1 MKEFVKDVIVVVVVA
16 VLISVLVK
24 PIIVKGSSMYPT
36 LEDSDYLLV
45 SRQAY
50 NIGEPDRGDI
60 VVFPH
65 VEGNGDEVLYI
76 KRVIGVPGDHVEIE
90 NGEVYING
98 VMQDEDYINGNS
110 TDGDVD
116 CIVPD
121 DEIYVLGDNRG
132 NSSDSRFFGTVETED
147 VVGTAFVRL
156 FPFDKIRLLG

>member
-1 MKEFVKDVIVVVVVA
+1 MKEFLKDVIVVIVVA
-16 VLISVLVK
+16 VLISVLIK

-90 NGEVYING
+90 DGEVYING
-98 VMQDEDYINGNS
+98 VMQEEEYINGDY
-110 TDGDVD
+110 TEGDVD
-116 CIVPD
+116 CKVPQG
-121 DEIYVLGDNRG
+121 EIYVLGDNRG
-132 NSSDSRFFGTVETED
+132 NSSDSRFFGTVEADE
-147 VVGTAFVRL
+147 VVGTAF
-156 FPFDKIRLLG
+156 IRLYPFNKIGLLG